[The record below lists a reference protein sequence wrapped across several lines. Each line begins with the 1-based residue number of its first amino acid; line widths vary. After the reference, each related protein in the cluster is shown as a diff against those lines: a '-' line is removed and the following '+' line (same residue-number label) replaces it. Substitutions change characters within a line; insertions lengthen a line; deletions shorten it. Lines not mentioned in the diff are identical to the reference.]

1 VSIYN
6 FTSVWE
12 GSVIVRKLSRSVFV
26 ALALLLTTAMAC
38 RAQSGEADVQGVV
51 KDGTG
56 SVVAGADI
64 ALTNRDS
71 GDKRAV
77 KSASDGRYT
86 FPTVAPGHYSITVS
100 ARGFATQN
108 ITGMTIELDQHVI
121 EDVTLKAGG
130 ANEVVEVTS
139 VVPQV
144 DTTSNDVGGLV
155 TQAEIDDLPIQN
167 RQYLALALLTPGTTQ
182 AGSRTFYSNVQSGG
196 GVYFYANGFS
206 WDGVSNQQTEEG
218 DPRQNIP
225 EDAVSE
231 FKTYT
236 AQMPADLGWA
246 MGGYTALVTKSGTNK
261 IHGDVFEYYRD
272 TAMTALNQFQ
282 TGAAPYTRNQFGGSV
297 GGPIFKDR
305 THYFGAYERTQAMTS
320 WTLSEPSGS
329 AAATD
334 YGTLLG
340 THPAPSHDQL
350 IVGRIDHDLT
360 SKQQIFFRV
369 AFEEQLTTGSGCGG
383 TSTTGCYDGQY
394 PRKAYVAG
402 HTWEPK
408 ANMVNEARF
417 QYAYISYE
425 LGPWGTPPPH
435 TPEDFLNPSYTSNVS
450 RAYVFP
456 SFSYGHTYAADGVE
470 SRWQVNDSLSIQL
483 GAHSIKIG
491 GDVSYVPYTDG
502 AAINLNGTYTFN
514 KDQPFD
520 NTPATINALDP
531 STVQA
536 FTQGAVP
543 LLWYLPSAQQS
554 YFAED
559 SWHIRPNLTLNF
571 GLRYDL
577 QRGSPFLDTYTPN
590 PSKPVIP
597 FEGDPHARGDWNN
610 LGPRFGFAYDP
621 FNNGKNVFRGGYGVF
636 YNFIQTEL
644 QEAEKLNF
652 VACNISLTSTSNA
665 TVPYPNPYGG
675 QNVTSFCSSTSNTNV
690 VTLSPGFSNAYLHQ
704 FSLGYSRQLNKTLSI
719 SVDGLYDHGLRDYKI
734 YDRNIPANFVGISI
748 PRPDTQMNQI
758 QQHASTGQSEYKGLY
773 IKLDKRMSRDF
784 MYTVG
789 YALAS
794 AADNHPESAPVNYAN
809 PQWDWGPAS
818 VDQRNAF
825 VASAAYEIPFVKVL
839 VGGIFQ
845 YRSREPFNVTTTQ
858 ITADASTTSGHPND
872 GYGVLPYNPN
882 FDGTAQYVPG
892 TTRDRGNR
900 GISWTAINI
909 YRGQLNDHAPG
920 AGYAATSYYKACHIA
935 MTGCLSTNLGVGS
948 VASNGYKDFDLRVSK
963 AVFHHESMRLDIIG
977 QAFNL
982 FGTENYTTITYSP
995 ISATFGRPTAAGF
1008 AQIGE
1013 LAAKFTF

>member
-1 VSIYN
+1 M
-6 FTSVWE
+6 T
-12 GSVIVRKLSRSVFV
+12 VRKLSRSVFV
-26 ALALLLTTAMAC
+26 VLAVFLAAIVC
-38 RAQSGEADVQGVV
+38 RAQSGQADLQGIV
-51 KDGTG
+51 KDSTG
-56 SVVAGADI
+56 SVVVGADV

-77 KSASDGRYT
+77 KTASDGRYT

-100 ARGFATQN
+100 AQGFATQN
-108 ITGMTIELDQHVI
+108 ITGLTVELDQHVI
-121 EDVTLKAGG
+121 EDATLKAGG
-130 ANEVVEVTS
+130 TNEVVEVTS
-139 VVPQV
+139 TVPQV

-182 AGSRTFYSNVQSGG
+182 AASRTFYSNVESGG
-196 GVYFYANGFS
+196 GGPYFYASGFS

-225 EDAVSE
+225 EDAVGE

-261 IHGDVFEYYRD
+261 VHGDVFEYYRN
-272 TAMTALNQFQ
+272 TGMTALNQFQ
-282 TGAAPYTRNQFGGSV
+282 AASTPYTRNQYGGSV
-297 GGPIFKDR
+297 GGPIFKNR
-305 THYFGAYERTQAMTS
+305 THYFGAYERTQANTS
-320 WTLSEPSGS
+320 WTLAEPAGS
-329 AAATD
+329 VAAKD
-334 YGTLLG
+334 YATLLG
-340 THPAPSHDQL
+340 THQSPSHDQL
-350 IVGRIDHDLT
+350 IVGRVDHDLT

-369 AFEEQLTTGSGCGG
+369 SFEEQSTTGSGCGG

-425 LGPWGTPPPH
+425 LGPWDTPSPH
-435 TPEDFLNPSYTSNVS
+435 TPEDFLNPSYAKNVTLS
-450 RAYVFP
+450 YTFP
-456 SFSYGHTYAADGVE
+456 SFSYGHNYAADGVE
-470 SRWQVNDSLSIQL
+470 SRWQVNDALSVQL
-483 GAHSIKIG
+483 GAHSLKIG
-491 GDVSYVPYTDG
+491 ADVSYVPYTD
-502 AAINLNGTYTFN
+502 ASAINLNGTYSFN
-514 KDQPFD
+514 TDQPFD
-520 NTPATINALDP
+520 NTPATINALIP
-531 STVQA
+531 STVSA
-536 FTQGAVP
+536 FSQGAVP
-543 LLWYLPSAQQS
+543 LLWYLPSAQQA
-554 YFAED
+554 YYVED
-559 SWHIRPNLTLNF
+559 SWKIRPNLTLNF

-590 PSKPVIP
+590 PNKPIIP
-597 FEGDPHARGDWNN
+597 FEGDPHKRGDWNN
-610 LGPRFGFAYDP
+610 IGPRFGFAYDP
-621 FNNGKNVFRGGYGVF
+621 FNNGKNVLRGGYGVF

-652 VACNISLTSTSNA
+652 VACNISLASNSSS

-675 QNVTSFCSSTSNTNV
+675 QTVTSFCSSTSNTNV
-690 VTLSPGFSNAYLHQ
+690 VILSPGLSNAYMHQ
-704 FSLGYSRQLNKTLSI
+704 FSLGYSRQLNNTLSI

-734 YDRNIPANFVGISI
+734 YDLNIPANYVGISI

-758 QQHASTGQSEYKGLY
+758 QQHASTGQSEYKGLF
-773 IKLDKRMSRDF
+773 IKLDQRMSHNF

-789 YALAS
+789 YTLAS
-794 AADNHPESAPVNYAN
+794 AADNHPESAPVNYAH
-809 PQWDWGPAS
+809 PEWDWGPAS

-825 VASAAYEIPFVKVL
+825 VASAAYQIPFIKVL

-845 YRSREPFNVTTTQ
+845 YRSREPFSVTTTQ
-858 ITADASTTSGHPND
+858 ITGDASTTAGQPND

-882 FDGTAQYVPG
+882 FNGTAQYVPG
-892 TTRDRGNR
+892 TTRDQGNR
-900 GISWTAINI
+900 GINYAAINT
-909 YRGQLNDHAPG
+909 YRGQLNDHAPA
-920 AGYAATSYYKACHIA
+920 AGYKATTYYNACHPTSPTA
-935 MTGCLSTNLGVGS
+935 TPSCLSTNLEPSTVT
-948 VASNGYKDFDLRVSK
+948 SNRYKDFDLRISK
-963 AVFHHESMRLDIIG
+963 TVFHHENMKLDIIG

-982 FGTENYTTITYSP
+982 FGTENYTTITTSP
-995 ISATFGRPTAAGF
+995 VSAAFGQPSQAGF
-1008 AQIGE
+1008 VQIGE